1 MKKEKERI
9 RLEKIEEKINQKDM
23 LKSEKF
29 KAFDMF
35 APKTPKPKVGPIIS
49 AITPRFD
56 RSNSTPLPSS
66 PKTPQQLGT
75 KTPQPT
81 TTATP
86 KSSKSGKESE
96 LIRSSS
102 KHESSKSHHHHSES
116 KSHHHSDGKSGKSG
130 SGGSSHRK
138 SIDAHRDTSL
148 SSPTFERRYFFHFVK
163 IQWGFY
169 WQTSP
174 SVCDKI

>member
-81 TTATP
+81 TATP
-86 KSSKSGKESE
+86 KSSKSGKETE

-102 KHESSKSHHHHSES
+102 KHESSKSHHHSES

-130 SGGSSHRK
+130 GGNSSHRK